1 MVIFVT
7 LSKSALYRIGVLEF
21 LSDVDQGQLKKAT
34 SFPFCPNNFL
44 GANYKFN
51 NANIMA
57 PPFILSIIIFLFL
70 LAGIRIIFEYK
81 RALKFRFGKYVKTLQ
96 PGFRWIIPLV
106 ETIQTVDIRVITIN
120 IISQEVMTED
130 NVPCSIDGVVFF
142 KINNPE
148 KAVLE
153 VEEYRF
159 AITQLAQA
167 ALRDVCGKV
176 ELDTILSKREEMGK
190 NIKAIVELE
199 TKEWGIEIID
209 VKIKDIQLPENMKRM
224 MANQAEAERSR
235 RARIILALAE
245 EQAAGKLLEAGKLID
260 QSPSAIKLRLY
271 QTLSNIAAEKNSTI
285 LFPFPEEVLPRNPV
299 KKSKNKK

>member
-1 MVIFVT
+1 MNPLMLFVI
-7 LSKSALYRIGVLEF
+7 I
-21 LSDVDQGQLKKAT
+21 
-34 SFPFCPNNFL
+34 
-44 GANYKFN
+44 
-51 NANIMA
+51 
-57 PPFILSIIIFLFL
+57 FILFLFF
-70 LAGIRIIFEYK
+70 GIRIVFEYK
-81 RALKFRFGKYVKTLQ
+81 RALKFRFGKYVKILN
-96 PGFRWIIPLV
+96 PGFRWVIPLV
-106 ETIQTVDIRVITIN
+106 ETIQIVDIRVITIN
-120 IISQEVMTED
+120 IVSQEVMTQD

-153 VEEYRF
+153 VEEYKF
-159 AITQLAQA
+159 AITQLSQA

-190 NIKAIVELE
+190 NIKNIVDQE
-199 TKEWGIEIID
+199 TQEWGIEIND

-235 RARIILALAE
+235 RAKIILALAE

-285 LFPFPEEVLPRNPV
+285 LFPFPEEVLPRRG
-299 KKSKNKK
+299 KQEKD

>member
-1 MVIFVT
+1 VLTKKSYIMNLTLIFT
-7 LSKSALYRIGVLEF
+7 G
-21 LSDVDQGQLKKAT
+21 
-34 SFPFCPNNFL
+34 
-44 GANYKFN
+44 
-51 NANIMA
+51 
-57 PPFILSIIIFLFL
+57 IIILFLFS
-70 LAGIRIIFEYK
+70 GIRIIFEYK
-81 RALKFRFGKYVKTLQ
+81 RALKFRFGKYIKTLK

-106 ETIQTVDIRVITIN
+106 DTIQIVDIRVITIN
-120 IISQEVMTED
+120 IVSQEVMTED

-142 KINNPE
+142 KVIDPE
-148 KAVLE
+148 MAVLE
-153 VEEYRF
+153 VEEYTF
-159 AITQLAQA
+159 AIPQLSQA

-190 NIKAIVELE
+190 NIKKIVEVE
-199 TKEWGIEIID
+199 TKEWGIDIID

-285 LFPFPEEVLPRNPV
+285 LFPFPEEVLPRRS
-299 KKSKNKK
+299 KKEVN

>member
-1 MVIFVT
+1 MN
-7 LSKSALYRIGVLEF
+7 ALTFIG
-21 LSDVDQGQLKKAT
+21 
-34 SFPFCPNNFL
+34 
-44 GANYKFN
+44 
-51 NANIMA
+51 
-57 PPFILSIIIFLFL
+57 IIFGLLFIG
-70 LAGIRIIFEYK
+70 GIRIVFEYK
-81 RALKFRFGKYVKTLQ
+81 RALKFRFGKYIKTLE

-106 ETIQTVDIRVITIN
+106 ETIQIVDIRVITIN

-142 KINNPE
+142 KIHNPE

-153 VEEYRF
+153 VEEYKF

-190 NIKAIVELE
+190 NIKAIVEQE
-199 TKEWGIEIID
+199 TSEWGILIID
-209 VKIKDIQLPENMKRM
+209 VKIKDIQLPENMRRM

-271 QTLSNIAAEKNSTI
+271 QTLANIASEKNSTI
-285 LFPFPEEVLPRNPV
+285 LFPFPEEVLPRPN
-299 KKSKNKK
+299 NKEK

>member
-1 MVIFVT
+1 
-7 LSKSALYRIGVLEF
+7 
-21 LSDVDQGQLKKAT
+21 
-34 SFPFCPNNFL
+34 
-44 GANYKFN
+44 
-51 NANIMA
+51 MA
-57 PPFILSIIIFLFL
+57 PPFIFTVLLILFL
-70 LAGIRIIFEYK
+70 LSGIRIVYEYK
-81 RALKFRFGKYVKTLQ
+81 RALKFRFGKYVRTLQ

-106 ETIQTVDIRVITIN
+106 ETIQVVDIRVITIN

-142 KINNPE
+142 RINSPE

-153 VEEYRF
+153 VEEFRF
-159 AITQLAQA
+159 AITQLSQA

-285 LFPFPEEVLPRNPV
+285 IFPFPEEVLPRNP
-299 KKSKNKK
+299 KP

>member
-1 MVIFVT
+1 MN
-7 LSKSALYRIGVLEF
+7 S
-21 LSDVDQGQLKKAT
+21 
-34 SFPFCPNNFL
+34 
-44 GANYKFN
+44 
-51 NANIMA
+51 IM
-57 PPFILSIIIFLFL
+57 FISILFGLFL
-70 LAGIRIIFEYK
+70 IGGIRIVYQYK

-106 ETIQTVDIRVITIN
+106 ETIQVVDIRVITIN

-142 KINNPE
+142 KIHDPE
-148 KAVLE
+148 KAILE
-153 VEEYRF
+153 VEEFKF

-190 NIKAIVELE
+190 NIKAIVEQE
-199 TKEWGIEIID
+199 TSEWGILIKD
-209 VKIKDIQLPENMKRM
+209 VKIKDIQLPENMRRM

-271 QTLSNIAAEKNSTI
+271 QTLANIASEKNSTI
-285 LFPFPEEVLPRNPV
+285 LFPFPEEVLPRPKI
-299 KKSKNKK
+299 KKSKKKKIKG

>member
-1 MVIFVT
+1 MYPTLVFSIIFG
-7 LSKSALYRIGVLEF
+7 L
-21 LSDVDQGQLKKAT
+21 
-34 SFPFCPNNFL
+34 
-44 GANYKFN
+44 
-51 NANIMA
+51 
-57 PPFILSIIIFLFL
+57 FILS
-70 LAGIRIIFEYK
+70 GIRIVYEYK
-81 RALKFRFGKYVKTLQ
+81 RALKFRFGKYIKILQ
-96 PGFRWIIPLV
+96 PGFRWIIPIV
-106 ETIQTVDIRVITIN
+106 ETIQVVDIRVITIN
-120 IISQEVMTED
+120 IVSQEVMTED

-142 KINNPE
+142 KIDNPE

-153 VEEYRF
+153 VEEFSF

-190 NIKAIVELE
+190 NIKSIVEQE
-199 TKEWGIEIID
+199 TKEWGIVIND
-209 VKIKDIQLPENMKRM
+209 VKIKDIQLPENMRRM

-285 LFPFPEEVLPRNPV
+285 IFPFPEEVLH
-299 KKSKNKK
+299 KKNENLDLKL